1 MKSLT
6 SQWFLLLLAIALI
19 GCTAQKTAQTE
30 QTSTDPVDAVP
41 TPLDSSTAPA
51 TTASAIPPGKYCYA
65 KVDDQSGSTGDQF
78 ARLTIADDS
87 TITGELQ
94 GGAEGALFNQAFE
107 GASDGASG
115 GASDGNSLSLTV
127 LTIQPGKANETTNKT
142 WQLTSESLTTDLA
155 ILSVVDC
162 DSGVDL
168 LLDASGISTLGL

>member
-107 GASDGASG
+107 G

>member
-41 TPLDSSTAPA
+41 TPLGSSTAPA

-94 GGAEGALFNQAFE
+94 GGAEGAFFNQAFE
-107 GASDGASG
+107 